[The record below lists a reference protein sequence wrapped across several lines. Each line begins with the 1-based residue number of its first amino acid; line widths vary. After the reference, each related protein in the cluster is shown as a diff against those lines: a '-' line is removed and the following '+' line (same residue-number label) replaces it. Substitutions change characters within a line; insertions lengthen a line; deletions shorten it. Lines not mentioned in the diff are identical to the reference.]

1 MHWRIGLCLLLLSN
15 VGWAGDAVDVQYSYW
30 RSANPASLAQVKNQ
44 PVDNWQQVAQLGSY
58 GFDDAEYWIRLE
70 IHNQSPQPLSR
81 IFRFVYPVLD
91 EVDIYHI
98 VDNVLAHEWHL
109 GDVVP
114 AIIRDVREKNPA
126 FKIILLPQQHSQIYI
141 RVAGINAMV
150 LTMEVLDD
158 SQHDALVQIS
168 ILISGLVYGILLV
181 MALYNLSLAVSIL
194 DRAYFYYVAY
204 VVCFIAFVLAVSGDG
219 YYYLWRQ
226 SPNFNSLATPLFAGL
241 LIVPSLLFPLYFLD
255 IKRHSPKIARLI
267 KWAVVIGGLYLI
279 CIPFMGLAAALK
291 VINVYSALASAMML
305 IVGVYLS
312 IKKVPFAVIY
322 TLAWCSLLAGLV
334 LLPLSSLGFIESNSL
349 TRNANLLGGVIE
361 CVVLSLA
368 LAQRFRMERSAK
380 IELIQHVLTAK
391 TEAANNLKMFEE
403 LFELA
408 PVGIF
413 RFKLNGELV
422 AVNPALTKLLG
433 FKDATGLLKQGNS
446 IRGYFDNGLS
456 MAREV
461 LRKGA
466 VIDRESTLTTTKGE
480 ERTCSISMRV
490 QTQHK
495 DHYVEGY
502 VTDISERKH
511 AQKIHELME
520 RERMAVLEQLITGI
534 AHEINTPLGNNI
546 TSLSHGLE
554 LLKAVETQVQDG
566 QLTKNSFDGFIEDSH
581 ALTEI
586 MSKNLQKITSL
597 VERFKLVSVKNM
609 DIELADIDIKQHLKN
624 IIEGNFFIEE
634 SVQIILEVNGSGPI
648 HSYPVA
654 WHIILDQLLEN
665 SMLHGFNQGQTDRK
679 IMITLQQ
686 QGDNH
691 WQFYYEDNGRG
702 LDNNIAKNVF
712 DPFVT
717 SVRGNDENAGLGMY
731 RIYNVVHQVLKGK
744 IKVLDGPGFKI
755 QIRFHLPQ
763 HN

>member
-1 MHWRIGLCLLLLSN
+1 MHWRIGLCLLLLSS
-15 VGWAGDAVDVQYSYW
+15 VGWAKGALEVQYSYW
-30 RSANPASLAQVKNQ
+30 RSASPASLMQVKNQ
-44 PVDNWQQVAQLGSY
+44 PVQNWQQVAQLASY
-58 GFDDAEYWIRLE
+58 GFDDAEYWIKLDL
-70 IHNQSPQPLSR
+70 HNPGPQPVSR
-81 IFRFVYPVLD
+81 IFRFVHPVLD
-91 EVDIYHI
+91 EVDIYHFTDQLLI
-98 VDNVLAHEWHL
+98 NEWHL
-109 GDVVP
+109 GDAVP
-114 AIIRDVREKNPA
+114 GMVRDVHEKNPA
-126 FKIILLPQQHSQIYI
+126 FKLTLFPQQHSRVYI

-158 SQHDALVQIS
+158 SQHDALVQSS

-181 MALYNLSLAVSIL
+181 MALYNLSLAVSIF

-204 VVCFIAFVLAVSGDG
+204 VVCFIAFVLAVTGDG
-219 YYYLWRQ
+219 YYFLWRQ

-241 LIVPSLLFPLYFLD
+241 LMIPSLLFPLYFLD
-255 IKRHSPKIARLI
+255 IKRYFPNIARLV

-279 CIPFMGLAAALK
+279 CIPFMGLATALK

-305 IVGVYLS
+305 FMGVYLS

-322 TLAWCSLLAGLV
+322 TLAWSSLLAGLV
-334 LLPLSSLGFIESNSL
+334 LLPLSSLGIIESNAL

-361 CVVLSLA
+361 CLVLSLA
-368 LAQRFRMERSAK
+368 LAQRFRKERSAK

-391 TEAANNLKMFEE
+391 SEAANNLKMFEE

-461 LRKGA
+461 IRKGA

-480 ERTCSISMRV
+480 LRTCSVSMRV
-490 QTQHK
+490 QTQHQ

-511 AQKIHELME
+511 AQHIHELME

-546 TSLSHGLE
+546 TSLSHSLE
-554 LLKAVETQVQDG
+554 LLKAVEAQMQGG
-566 QLTKNSFDGFIEDSH
+566 QLTKKSFDGFIEDSH
-581 ALTEI
+581 ALSEI
-586 MSKNLQKITSL
+586 MSKNLQRITSL

-609 DIELADIDIKQHLKN
+609 DVELADIDIKQHLQN
-624 IIEGNFFIEE
+624 IIDDNFFIEA
-634 SVQIILEVNGSGPI
+634 SVQIILEVNGSGVI
-648 HSYPVA
+648 RSYPVA

-665 SMLHGFNQGQTDRK
+665 SMLHGFKGQQTDRK

-702 LDNNIAKNVF
+702 LDTNIAKNVF

-717 SVRGNDENAGLGMY
+717 SMRGNDANAGLGMY
-731 RIYNVVHQVLKGK
+731 RIYNVVRQVLKGK
-744 IKVLDGPGFKI
+744 IEVLDGPGFKI

-763 HN
+763 NN

>member
-1 MHWRIGLCLLLLSN
+1 MHWRIGLCLLWLSS
-15 VGWAGDAVDVQYSYW
+15 VSWAEDTVDVQYSYW
-30 RSANPASLAQVKNQ
+30 RSASPASLAQVKSL

-58 GFDDAEYWIRLE
+58 GFDDAEYWIRLG
-70 IHNQSPQPLSR
+70 IHNKSPQPLSR

-91 EVDIYHI
+91 EVDIYQF
-98 VDNVLAHEWHL
+98 VDEELNLEWHL
-109 GDVVP
+109 GDTVP
-114 AIIRDVREKNPA
+114 GIARDVHEKSPA
-126 FKIILLPQQHSQIYI
+126 FRLTLLSQQQSKIYI

-150 LTMEVLDD
+150 LTMEALDD
-158 SQHDALVQIS
+158 SQHDALVQTS

-181 MALYNLSLAVSIL
+181 MALYNLSLAAGIF

-219 YYYLWRQ
+219 YYFLWRQ

-241 LIVPSLLFPLYFLD
+241 LMVPSLLFPLYFLE
-255 IKRHSPKIARLI
+255 IKRHSPIIARLI
-267 KWAVVIGGLYLI
+267 KWAVAIVGLYLV
-279 CIPFMGLAAALK
+279 CIPFMGLAFALK
-291 VINVYSALASAMML
+291 VINVYSALVSAMML
-305 IVGVYLS
+305 AMGVYLS

-334 LLPLSSLGFIESNSL
+334 LLPLSSLGFIESNSF

-368 LAQRFRMERSAK
+368 LAQRFRKERSAK

-391 TEAANNLKMFEE
+391 SEAANNLKMFEE

-413 RFKLNGELV
+413 RFKLSGELV
-422 AVNPALTKLLG
+422 AVNPALTKMLG

-461 LRKGA
+461 IRRGS
-466 VIDRESTLTTTKGE
+466 VIDRESTLTTNKGE
-480 ERTCSISMRV
+480 LRTCSISMRV
-490 QTQHK
+490 QTQHQ

-511 AQKIHELME
+511 AQNIHELME
-520 RERMAVLEQLITGI
+520 RERMAVLEQLIIGI

-554 LLKAVETQVQDG
+554 LLKAVETQMQGG
-566 QLTKNSFDGFIEDSH
+566 QLTKQSFDGFIEDSH
-581 ALTEI
+581 ALSEI

-609 DIELADIDIKQHLKN
+609 DIELADIDIKQHLNN

-634 SVQIILEVNGSGPI
+634 SVQIILEVNGSGVI

-665 SMLHGFNQGQTDRK
+665 SMLHGFKERQSDRK

-702 LDNNIAKNVF
+702 LADNIANKVF

-717 SVRGNDENAGLGMY
+717 SMRGNDENAGLGMY
-731 RIYNVVHQVLKGK
+731 RIYNVVQQVLKGK

-763 HN
+763 NK

>member
-1 MHWRIGLCLLLLSN
+1 MHWRIGLCLLWLSS
-15 VGWAGDAVDVQYSYW
+15 VGWAEDTVDVQYSYW
-30 RSANPASLAQVKNQ
+30 RSASPASLAQVKNL
-44 PVDNWQQVAQLGSY
+44 PVDNWQRVAKLGSY
-58 GFDDAEYWIRLE
+58 GFDDAEYWIKLD
-70 IHNQSPQPLSR
+70 IHNQGPQALKR

-91 EVDIYHI
+91 EVDIYHFI
-98 VDNVLAHEWHL
+98 DNALNQEWHL
-109 GDVVP
+109 GDTVP
-114 AIIRDVREKNPA
+114 GISRAVHEKNPA
-126 FKIILLPQQHSQIYI
+126 FKLTLLSSGHTEVYI
-141 RVAGINAMV
+141 RVASINAMV

-158 SQHDALVQIS
+158 SQHDARVQLS

-181 MALYNLSLAVSIL
+181 MAVYNLSLAVSIW

-204 VVCFIAFVLAVSGDG
+204 VLCFIALVLALSGDG
-219 YYYLWRQ
+219 YYFLWRQ
-226 SPNFNSLATPLFAGL
+226 SPTFNSAATPLFAGL
-241 LIVPSLLFPLYFLD
+241 LMIPSLLFPLYFLD
-255 IKRHSPKIARLI
+255 INRYAPRVARLI
-267 KWAVVIGGLYLI
+267 KWGVVIGALYLI
-279 CIPFMGLAAALK
+279 CIPFMGLATALK
-291 VINVYSALASAMML
+291 IINVYSALVSVML
-305 IVGVYLS
+305 LIMGVYLS

-322 TLAWCSLLAGLV
+322 TLAWCSLLAGL
-334 LLPLSSLGFIESNSL
+334 LLLTLSSLGFIESSPF

-368 LAQRFRMERSAK
+368 LAQRFRKERSVK

-391 TEAANNLKMFEE
+391 SEAAKNLKMFEE

-433 FKDATGLLKQGNS
+433 FRDATGLLKQGNS

-480 ERTCSISMRV
+480 QRTCSISMRV

-495 DHYVEGY
+495 NHYVEGY

-511 AQKIHELME
+511 AQNIHELME

-554 LLKAVETQVQDG
+554 LLKAVESQMING
-566 QLTKNSFDGFIEDSH
+566 QLTKISFDGFIEDSH
-581 ALTEI
+581 ALSEI
-586 MSKNLQKITSL
+586 MSKNLQRIASL

-609 DIELADIDIKQHLKN
+609 DIELADIDIKQHLQN
-624 IIEGNFFIEE
+624 IIEGNFFIED
-634 SVQIILEVNGSGPI
+634 SVQIILEVNGSAVI

-665 SMLHGFNQGQTDRK
+665 SMLHGFKQGQTDRK

-691 WQFYYEDNGRG
+691 WQFYYEDNGLG
-702 LDNNIAKNVF
+702 LADNIAKNVF

-731 RIYNVVHQVLKGK
+731 RIYNVVRQVLKGK